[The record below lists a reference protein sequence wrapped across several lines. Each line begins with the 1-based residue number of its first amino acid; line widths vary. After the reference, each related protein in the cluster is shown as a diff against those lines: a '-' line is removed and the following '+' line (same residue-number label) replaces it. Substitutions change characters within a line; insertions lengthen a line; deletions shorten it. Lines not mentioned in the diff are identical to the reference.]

1 MLLYNLL
8 GFAALVGISAVI
20 ALLTYKLLCEDLRRL
35 LGAAL
40 KVPGGVSFF
49 LRALLIVL
57 LFSALAGSIGKEFSL
72 KPDAHFIEYVWSVN
86 SGLKDVLQ
94 NSLLSL
100 LGYLALITV
109 LVAVLKPKNE

>member
-8 GFAALVGISAVI
+8 GFAVLVVLSVAI
-20 ALLTYKLLCEDLRRL
+20 ALLIYRLLCEDLRGL
-35 LGAAL
+35 LSPTLRIPAGT
-40 KVPGGVSFF
+40 SFY

-57 LFSALAGSIGKEFSL
+57 LFAALAGSIGKEFSL
-72 KPDAHFIEYVWSVN
+72 KPEAHFIEYLWSVN

-100 LGYLALITV
+100 LGYLVLITV
-109 LVAVLKPKNE
+109 LVATLKPKNE

>member
-8 GFAALVGISAVI
+8 GFAVLVVVSAGL
-20 ALLTYKLLCEDLRRL
+20 ALLVYGLLREDLRGL

-57 LFSALAGSIGKEFSL
+57 LYSALAGAIGKEFSL
-72 KPDAHFIEYVWSVN
+72 KPDAHFIEYVWSIN
-86 SGLKDVLQ
+86 SGLKDVIQ

-100 LGYLALITV
+100 LAYLVLITV